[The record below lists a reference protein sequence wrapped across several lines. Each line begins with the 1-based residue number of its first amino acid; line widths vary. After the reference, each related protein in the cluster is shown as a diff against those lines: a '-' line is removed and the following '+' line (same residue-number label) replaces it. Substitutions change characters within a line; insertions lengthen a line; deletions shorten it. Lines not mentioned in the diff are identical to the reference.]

1 MSGFIHPLTKPHHI
15 INNGSSKSKIL
26 LVYPLPPVQPLPWVH
41 LMSMNM
47 NHQELPASS
56 QTLNSNCIRFSS
68 SFVTQFRSNITQKC
82 SGTGSFS
89 INILLSDHNPQS
101 FQRAFIV
108 LPNSHSKLIGKIV
121 SGYMCGP
128 LNQAAWTHILLQSL
142 PNWVNVGKGLNFL
155 I

>member
-15 INNGSSKSKIL
+15 INNGSSKNKIL

-41 LMSMNM
+41 LMSRNM

-56 QTLNSNCIRFSS
+56 QMLNSNCIRFSS
-68 SFVTQFRSNITQKC
+68 SFITHFRSNITQKC
-82 SGTGSFS
+82 SGAGVFS

-101 FQRAFIV
+101 SQRACIF

-121 SGYMCGP
+121 GGYMCGP